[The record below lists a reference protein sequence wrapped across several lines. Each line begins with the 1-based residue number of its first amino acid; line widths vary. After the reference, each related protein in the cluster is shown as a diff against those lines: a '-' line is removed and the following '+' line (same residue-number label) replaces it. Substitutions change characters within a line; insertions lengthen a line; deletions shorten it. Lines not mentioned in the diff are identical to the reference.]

1 MTTRRTVVQGLASIG
16 IGAGLG
22 ESLFVTATVA
32 AVAPPPAETGLA
44 PSVTGSAEWVT
55 LPGKVPLI
63 KRTFRPPNLE
73 TPLEYFRDPITP
85 NKAFFV
91 RYHHA
96 NIPPVDPATWELKV
110 GGPAAGQALSFSLTQ
125 LRQQFE
131 MVEITALCLCS
142 GNRRGLFTPHV
153 PGVQWGSGA
162 MGNARWRGVRLK
174 DVLDKAGVR
183 ANAVEVAF
191 DGADLPV
198 MPTAPDFQKSLPLS
212 KALDGNSLIA
222 LEMNGEPLPAL
233 NGAPARLVVPGWTAT
248 YWIKHLTSIE
258 VRDTP
263 FDNFW
268 IKTAYRLPNGKFPDM
283 ERFVSQET
291 TANTPITGI
300 AVNSLITAPVK
311 GTEVVRG
318 GAFGVRGV
326 AWDGGQGL
334 ARVEISLD
342 QGGSWRATNLGT
354 DLGAYSLRP
363 WSLKLLAPKKLG
375 PLSVWVRA
383 TSSNGATQ
391 PLDAIPNP
399 SGYHHNR
406 IQVLDLVVI

>member
-1 MTTRRTVVQGLASIG
+1 MTTRRSVVHGLAGIG
-16 IGAGLG
+16 LGAGLADG
-22 ESLFVTATVA
+22 LFVAATA
-32 AVAPPPAETGLA
+32 AVPLPPAEAGLTR
-44 PSVTGSAEWVT
+44 SVAASAEWVT

-96 NIPPVDPATWELKV
+96 SIPPLDPASWSLKV
-110 GGPAAGQALSFSLTQ
+110 GGPAAGQAVTFSLAQ
-125 LRQQFE
+125 LRMQFE
-131 MVEITALCLCS
+131 MVEVTALCLCS
-142 GNRRGLFTPHV
+142 GNRRGLFNPHV

-174 DVLDKAGVR
+174 DVLGKVGV
-183 ANAVEVAF
+183 NTSAVEVAF
-191 DGADLPV
+191 DGADGPA
-198 MPTAPDFQKSLPLS
+198 MPSGPDYQKSLPLS
-212 KALDGNSLIA
+212 KALDPNTVIA
-222 LEMNGEPLPAL
+222 LEMNGESLPPLH
-233 NGAPARLVVPGWTAT
+233 GAPARLIVPGWTAT
-248 YWIKHLTSIE
+248 YWIKHLTAIE
-258 VRDTP
+258 LRTTP

-268 IKTAYRLPNGKFPDM
+268 IKTGYRIPLGKFTDT
-283 ERFVSQET
+283 ESFATQET
-291 TANTPITGI
+291 AANAPITRI
-300 AVNSLITAPVK
+300 AVNSLITAP
-311 GTEVVRG
+311 ESASQVVRG
-318 GAFGVRGV
+318 GSVDVRGM

-334 ARVEISLD
+334 VRVEISLD
-342 QGGSWRATNLGT
+342 QGGTWRAAELGT
-354 DLGAYSLRP
+354 SLGPYSLRP
-363 WSLKLLAPKKLG
+363 WSLKLLAPKQRG
-375 PLSVWVRA
+375 PLSVWARA

>member
-1 MTTRRTVVQGLASIG
+1 MTSRRTVLQGLTGIG
-16 IGAGLG
+16 LGAGLA
-22 ESLFVTATVA
+22 ESLLSMA
-32 AVAPPPAETGLA
+32 AAAGVQPPAETGL
-44 PSVTGSAEWVT
+44 TGAVAASAEWVT

-73 TPLEYFRDPITP
+73 TPLEYFREPITP

-96 NIPPVDPATWELKV
+96 NIPQVDPATWTLTV
-110 GGPAAGQALSFSLTQ
+110 AGPAAGQALTFSLAQ

-131 MVEITALCLCS
+131 MVEVTALCLCS
-142 GNRRGLFTPHV
+142 GNRRGLFEPHV

-174 DVLDKAGVR
+174 DVLEKAGVR
-183 ANAVEVAF
+183 PDAIEVAF
-191 DGADLPV
+191 DGGDGPV
-198 MPTAPDFQKSLPLS
+198 MPTGPDYQKSLPLT
-212 KALDGNSLIA
+212 KALDGNALIA
-222 LEMNGEPLPAL
+222 LEMNGESLPPLH
-233 NGAPARLVVPGWTAT
+233 GAPARLIVPGWTAT
-248 YWIKHLTSIE
+248 YWVKHLTSIE
-258 VRDTP
+258 LRNTP

-268 IKTAYRLPNGKFPDM
+268 VKTAYRIPTGKFADT
-283 ERFVSQET
+283 EGFVSQET
-291 TANTPITGI
+291 AANTPITRI
-300 AVNSLITAPVK
+300 AVNSLITAPAAAS
-311 GTEVVRG
+311 EVVRG
-318 GAFGVRGV
+318 GPVKVRGV

-342 QGGSWRATNLGT
+342 RGGTWREAKMGASLGP
-354 DLGAYSLRP
+354 YSLRP
-363 WSLKLLAPKKLG
+363 WSLTLLAPKQRG
-375 PLSVWVRA
+375 PLSVWARA

-406 IQVLDLVVI
+406 VQVLDLVVI

>member
-1 MTTRRTVVQGLASIG
+1 M
-16 IGAGLG
+16 
-22 ESLFVTATVA
+22 
-32 AVAPPPAETGLA
+32 
-44 PSVTGSAEWVT
+44 
-55 LPGKVPLI
+55 
-63 KRTFRPPNLE
+63 
-73 TPLEYFRDPITP
+73 
-85 NKAFFV
+85 

-96 NIPPVDPATWELKV
+96 NIPVVDPATWTLKV
-110 GGPAAGQALSFSLTQ
+110 GGPAAGQELTFSLAQ

-131 MVEITALCLCS
+131 MVEVTALCLCS

-174 DVLDKAGVR
+174 DVLEKAGVH
-183 ANAVEVAF
+183 ADTVEVAF
-191 DGADLPV
+191 DGADSPV
-198 MPTAPDFQKSLPLS
+198 MPSAPDFQKSLPLS
-212 KALDGNSLIA
+212 KAMDGNSLIA

-233 NGAPARLVVPGWTAT
+233 NGAPARLVIPGWTAT

-258 VRDTP
+258 LRNTP

-268 IKTAYRLPNGKFPDM
+268 MKTGYRLPTGRFPDM

-291 TANTPITGI
+291 AANTPITGI
-300 AVNSLITAPVK
+300 AVNSLITGPAAA
-311 GTEVVRG
+311 TEVVRRG
-318 GAFGVRGV
+318 PVNVHGV

-342 QGGSWRATNLGT
+342 KGTTWRAAQLGT
-354 DLGAYSLRP
+354 DLGPYSLRP
-363 WSLKLLAPKKLG
+363 WSLKLLAPKQLG
-375 PLSVWVRA
+375 PLSMWVRA
-383 TSSNGATQ
+383 TSTNGATQ

-406 IQVLDLVVI
+406 IQVLELVVI